1 MYPNELRQINI
12 PQFIKVQKLL
22 EDKFTFALQSIQ
34 NDRINLRGNV
44 FLVNTF
50 NNIIKKKK
58 LVMSLLEVYY
68 QKDMVEFESPK
79 FCS

>member
-12 PQFIKVQKLL
+12 PQFTKAQELL
-22 EDKFTFALQSIQ
+22 EDKFTFALTKYTKDI
-34 NDRINLRGNV
+34 INLRGNV

-50 NNIIKKKK
+50 NNIIKK

-68 QKDMVEFESPK
+68 QKDIVEFESPK
-79 FCS
+79 FC

>member
-12 PQFIKVQKLL
+12 PQFTKVQKLL

-44 FLVNTF
+44 FLVNPF

>member
-12 PQFIKVQKLL
+12 PQFTKAQELL
-22 EDKFTFALQSIQ
+22 ADKFTFSLTKYT

-44 FLVNTF
+44 LLVNTF
-50 NNIIKKKK
+50 NNIIKK

-68 QKDMVEFESPK
+68 QKDIVEFESPK
-79 FCS
+79 FC

>member
-1 MYPNELRQINI
+1 MYPKELRQINI
-12 PQFIKVQKLL
+12 PQFTKVQKLL

>member
-12 PQFIKVQKLL
+12 PQFTKVQKLL

-44 FLVNTF
+44 FWVNTF

-58 LVMSLLEVYY
+58 VSNVIVRGLL
-68 QKDMVEFESPK
+68 PK
-79 FCS
+79 RHGRV